1 MARDQGQQKNSGSI
15 DRFTSVTS
23 VDIYNDANQIGEI
36 LYRNGLLDETGL
48 VKLQEAELYIT
59 DRLAQDRAKQLK
71 ESVPHAHQTTA
82 LEIIV
87 GMKLAGPNGP
97 LDEHQIVEVL
107 AREMGYPF
115 MRLQPLD
122 LDPDFVTKHLPQ
134 KFADR
139 FLVIPVDEAN
149 GKLRVA
155 ICDPSQREV
164 LEDVSRVTGKELEIV
179 VSSKSDIMK
188 IILEFHGFRGSIRAA
203 AEKHVKYFA
212 ELADLERLAEV
223 KSLEEISHTDRN
235 IRTAVDAMFRR
246 AISLRASDIHIEP
259 KRGKSLLRMRI
270 DGTLHDVDWIPGAL
284 HGAFTSRIK
293 AMSAV
298 DIAEKRR
305 PQDGRIKLNMQKR
318 EIEVR
323 VSTVPTAFGE
333 KTVCRIQDPDL
344 LFMDLEQL
352 GFSPYDLTTF
362 QSFIYRPYGIILVT
376 GPTGSGKTT
385 TLYSAL
391 KVLATADRNI
401 TCIEDPVEMV
411 FERFNQIAVNPAIS
425 MLHNPEEKMTFGPLL
440 RHVMRQDPDV
450 IMIGEIRDEET
461 ASLAVQAA
469 LTGHLVFS
477 TLHTNDALTAV
488 NRMLDLKVPSFLL
501 SGTVVGLIAQ
511 RLIRKICPYCSEE
524 YSVTLKDL
532 NQRGFN
538 FEGPEKMLLKRGKG
552 CHQCRGT
559 GYFKMESVY
568 EVVGIDDDMAKL
580 IVDEIDMLA
589 LKEMAKKK
597 KFRTLWENAVRK
609 MLNGVT
615 TVEEVLRVTQPDP
628 HFNEPMHLRKMTTS

>member
-1 MARDQGQQKNSGSI
+1 M
-15 DRFTSVTS
+15 VMS
-23 VDIYNDANQIGEI
+23 VDIYNDTNLIGEI
-36 LYRNGLLDETGL
+36 LYKGGLLDETGL
-48 VKLQEAELYIT
+48 LKLQEAELYIR
-59 DRLAQDRAKQLK
+59 DRLAQERAKQLK
-71 ESVPHAHQTTA
+71 ESIPHAHQTTVV
-82 LEIIV
+82 EIIV
-87 GMKLAGPNGP
+87 GMKLAGPTGP
-97 LDEHQIVEVL
+97 LEENQIMQAV
-107 AREMGYPF
+107 AKEMGYPF
-115 MRLQPLD
+115 LRLQPLD

-139 FLVIPVDEAN
+139 FLVIPVAESN

-155 ICDPSQREV
+155 VCDPSQKEV
-164 LEDVSRVTGKELEIV
+164 LEDVSRVTGKELDV
-179 VSSKSDIMK
+179 VISSKSDIMK
-188 IILEFHGFRGSIRAA
+188 IILEFHGFRGSIKAA
-203 AEKHVKYFA
+203 AEKHVKYFG
-212 ELADLERLAEV
+212 ELSDLERLAEV
-223 KSLEEISHTDRN
+223 KSLEDISKISHTDKN

-246 AISLRASDIHIEP
+246 AISLRASDIHVEP

-270 DGTLHDVDWIPGAL
+270 DGTLHDIDWVPGAL

-293 AMSAV
+293 AMSHM

-305 PQDGRIKLNMQKR
+305 PQDGRIKLSMDKT
-318 EIEVR
+318 EIEIR
-323 VSTVPTAFGE
+323 VSTIPTAFGE

-344 LFMDLEQL
+344 LFMDLEDL

-362 QSFIYRPYGIILVT
+362 QGFIYKPHGIVLVT

-401 TCIEDPVEMV
+401 TSIEDPVEMV
-411 FERFNQIAVNPAIS
+411 FDRFNQMSVNAAVS

-440 RHVMRQDPDV
+440 RHVMRQDPDI

-477 TLHTNDALTAV
+477 TLHTNDALTAI
-488 NRMLDLKVPSFLL
+488 NRMLDLQVRSFLL
-501 SGTVVGLIAQ
+501 AGTVVGLIAQ
-511 RLIRKICPYCSEE
+511 RLMRKVCPYCAEE
-524 YSVTLKDL
+524 YSVSLKEL

-538 FEGPEKMLLKRGKG
+538 FEGPEKILLKRGTG
-552 CHQCRGT
+552 CHQCRDT
-559 GYFKMESVY
+559 GYFKRESVY

-580 IVDEIDMLA
+580 ITDQPDMLA

-597 KFRTLWENAVRK
+597 KFRTLWDNAIRK

-615 TVEEVLRVTQPDP
+615 TAEEVLRVTQPDP
-628 HFNEPMHLRKMTTS
+628 HFNEPMHLRKTAG